1 MKKFKKNLWSLLGLS
16 SASLAAVGALVSV
29 SYSSQPQQ
37 QNVVDDSKTK
47 KEDTLISQDKKSLR
61 RKYAEELL
69 KSDSIKD
76 IVSQTS
82 FNYKKPEFIATLSSE
97 GDFQK
102 VLDQGSNRVDIV
114 FKAGTDKTKINMYL
128 EQMYTILDNDFETL
142 YGKYTLTFS
151 IAYKDLDDFKK
162 LVLKISE
169 FDFDFND
176 LLQINVHETGRSVE
190 EFNTALRKITLEES
204 DLRHR
209 ERFYVPKTFWDNYNS
224 ATKKRYGLIGLDY
237 QTLNQ
242 ERLQAYN
249 NINYG
254 KAEMKVGII
263 EAVPKN
269 PDSSSYVDKN
279 SSAFIDS
286 SKIITRDTSNLPFKQ
301 YSHPNMVAD
310 VIMGH
315 QGINPNIMLF
325 SDVTS
330 RWNGWLNSTLNWF
343 LYRGVYMV
351 NNSWGA
357 EYGTSEEYNSDSEW
371 LDNFLNENE
380 DFIFIIS
387 AGNSY
392 IEEITED
399 KRTYTTN
406 AYKYLD
412 YYTLS
417 HNAIVVGALESTEYI
432 SPYLDSEGGTEVSKD
447 QSYVTT
453 SVPDSFSPTGLD
465 LQGRYLLRG
474 TSFAAPTITG
484 IASLLKTN
492 YPEIFKKGSDYMILK
507 SALISGS
514 RQNASSYKFSS
525 DNGGGLH
532 DVYDRRTGFGRANFK
547 KVKESLLNLKYLR
560 VYANSTNESKSRTY
574 NYFEAGKK
582 YRVNITW
589 KGKDLFEYDSNYNA
603 YEMGAFSNSNYRFKG
618 ALNLK
623 LQVTTPEG
631 ENINAVYIKQETN
644 YNEQMMNTETIE
656 FEAKTSGIYSFDV
669 FYDSSEEQSR
679 KRDLD
684 VALTYSEI

>member
-1 MKKFKKNLWSLLGLS
+1 MKKYKRNLWSLLGLS
-16 SASLAAVGALVSV
+16 TASLAAVGALVSV
-29 SYSSQPQQ
+29 SYSSNSQQ
-37 QNVVDDSKTK
+37 QNVVEDLKTQ
-47 KEDTLISQDKKSLR
+47 KEDTSLSKDKKTLR
-61 RKYAEELL
+61 RKYVEELL

-82 FNYKKPEFIATLSSE
+82 FNYKKPEFIKTLSSRE
-97 GDFQK
+97 SFQK
-102 VLDQGSNRVDIV
+102 VLNQGANRVDIV
-114 FKAGTDKTKINMYL
+114 FKAGTDKTKLNTYL
-128 EQMYTILDNDFETL
+128 EQMYAILGNDFETL

-151 IAYKDLDDFKK
+151 IAYKDLNDFKK

-169 FDFDFND
+169 FDFYFND
-176 LLQINVHETGRSVE
+176 LLQVNVHETGRSTE
-190 EFNTALRKITLEES
+190 EFNTALRKISLEES

-209 ERFYVPKTFWDNYNS
+209 ERFYVPKTFWDDYNS

-242 ERLQAYN
+242 ERMQAYN

-263 EAVPKN
+263 EAVPRN

-279 SSAFIDS
+279 SSAFIES
-286 SKIITRDTSNLPFKQ
+286 SKIITRGTSNLPFKE

-310 VIMGH
+310 VIMGR

-357 EYGTSEEYNSDSEW
+357 EMGTNEEYNSDSEW

-392 IEEITED
+392 IERITEG
-399 KRTYTTN
+399 KKSYTTS

-417 HNAIVVGALESTEYI
+417 HNAIVVGALESTQYI
-432 SPYLDSEGGTEVSKD
+432 SPYLDSNGGTEVSKD

-492 YPEIFKKGSDYMILK
+492 YPEIFKQGSDYMILK

-514 RQNASSYKFSS
+514 RQNWYNTLFL
-525 DNGGGLH
+525 DI
-532 DVYDRRTGFGRANFK
+532 TGKGFFMKYTFEFK
-547 KVKESLLNLKYLR
+547 LSCVKKYLKGEQIK
-560 VYANSTNESKSRTY
+560 VPKNTKENHLIVCFT
-574 NYFEAGKK
+574 FE
-582 YRVNITW
+582 
-589 KGKDLFEYDSNYNA
+589 
-603 YEMGAFSNSNYRFKG
+603 
-618 ALNLK
+618 
-623 LQVTTPEG
+623 
-631 ENINAVYIKQETN
+631 
-644 YNEQMMNTETIE
+644 
-656 FEAKTSGIYSFDV
+656 
-669 FYDSSEEQSR
+669 
-679 KRDLD
+679 
-684 VALTYSEI
+684 